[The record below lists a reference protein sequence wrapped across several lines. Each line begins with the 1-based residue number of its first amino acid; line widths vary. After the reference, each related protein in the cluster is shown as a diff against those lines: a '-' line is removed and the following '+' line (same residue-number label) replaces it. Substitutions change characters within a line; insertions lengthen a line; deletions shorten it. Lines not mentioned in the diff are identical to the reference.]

1 MEVSLLLVV
10 FTVVNSVDFSVVL
23 VSGSV
28 VDVAFIKVS
37 VALVI
42 FSVNIVRLVTKVC
55 PVLEL
60 SVIFFVKGV
69 DVPNVDVS
77 AVEAV
82 PLVEEDSVLDVSD
95 NVDVVVVLPGRV
107 PQSLLFSSSF
117 NGQSTI
123 PSQ

>member
-95 NVDVVVVLPGRV
+95 NVDVVVVLPGKV

>member
-1 MEVSLLLVV
+1 MNNVCVEDVLPVNLLVV
-10 FTVVNSVDFSVVL
+10 AAVVPVVSSVVVDGEVNVVL
-23 VSGSV
+23 V
-28 VDVAFIKVS
+28 VAF
-37 VALVI
+37 VI
-42 FSVNIVRLVTKVC
+42 
-55 PVLEL
+55 
-60 SVIFFVKGV
+60 VITFVEV

-117 NGQSTI
+117 NGQSAM